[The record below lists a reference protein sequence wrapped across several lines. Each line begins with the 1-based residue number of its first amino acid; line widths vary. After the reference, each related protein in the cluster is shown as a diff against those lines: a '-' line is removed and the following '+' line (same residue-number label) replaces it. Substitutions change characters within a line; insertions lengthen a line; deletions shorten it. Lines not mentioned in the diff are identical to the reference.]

1 MTISGYTGMGGA
13 SKPLIT
19 KLELFV
25 TLSGD
30 DKAAIDRAVSQKI
43 RHLGPREDLIREGDV
58 PDHVNLI
65 QSGWAYRYKQLEDG
79 RRQILGFF
87 LPGDF
92 CDLRIF
98 ILKHMDHS
106 IASLTPVT
114 LAEIPRAQIL
124 ELTDNGSRLAR
135 AMWWSALVC
144 ESIER
149 EWIVNLGQR
158 TAIERMGHLL
168 CELFIR
174 QRAVGLTR
182 GDSCDLPLTQSELAE
197 TTGLSTVHVNRT
209 LQELRAQGLIT
220 LQGKTLKIPDLARLE
235 RTSLFTPNYLH
246 LDKEGSE
253 FNANDTEFLA

>member
-1 MTISGYTGMGGA
+1 MTGSGSTEGGDLN
-13 SKPLIT
+13 SHPLVA

-25 TLSGD
+25 TMSVE
-30 DKAAIDRAVSQKI
+30 DKAAIASVSQQKV
-43 RHLGPREDLIREGDV
+43 RRVGPREDIISEGDV

-65 QSGWAYRYKQLEDG
+65 LSGWACRYKQLEDG

-106 IASLTPVT
+106 IATITPVM
-114 LAEIPRAQIL
+114 LAEIPRDTIL

-135 AMWWSALVC
+135 AMWWSALVA
-144 ESIER
+144 EAVER

-158 TAIERMGHLL
+158 TASERMGHLL
-168 CELFIR
+168 CELFLR
-174 QRAVGLTR
+174 LRAVGLSN
-182 GDSCDLPLTQSELAE
+182 GDSCELPLTQSELAE

-209 LQELRAQGLIT
+209 LQELRAQGLII
-220 LQGKTLKIPDLARLE
+220 LQGKTLSIPDLTRLQ
-235 RTSLFTPNYLH
+235 RTSLFSANYLH
-246 LDKEGSE
+246 LEREGRE
-253 FNANDTEFLA
+253 YDANDV